1 MTICTDPTHANR
13 DNRSEA
19 VLLEE
24 EDTLALAEDDAWA
37 AVCGRDRRFDGA
49 FVFAVKT
56 TGIYCRPSCPARR
69 PHRRHVEFFVSP
81 RQAEARGYRACRR
94 CHPQHGR
101 RTPAEQAV
109 EAARGYLD
117 AHRDEQVTLA
127 TLAAHVELSP
137 SHLQRAFK
145 RLVGLSPKKYQEAR
159 RLEAFKGHA
168 GKSRDVLEATYAAGF
183 GSSRALYERAG
194 TALGMTPGTYRR
206 GGAGLAIRF
215 TTLASPFGRIL
226 VAATER
232 GLCAVSL
239 GEDDASVET
248 EIEIEF
254 PNAASIDRDD
264 AALRA
269 WAEPVIRYL
278 NGVHAHPMVPID
290 VEGTDFQRR
299 VWLALQ
305 EIPYGET
312 RSYSEVAERLG
323 QPMAARAVARAC
335 ASNKVALI
343 IPCHRVVRE
352 DGTAGGYRWGVNRKQ
367 CLLEQERAGR
377 SEADEKRT
385 DTATS

>member
-1 MTICTDPTHANR
+1 MMVITDAARANGSG
-13 DNRSEA
+13 RSNV
-19 VLLEE
+19 VLPD
-24 EDTLALAEDDAWA
+24 EDTLALAEEDAWA
-37 AVCGRDRRFDGA
+37 AVRGRDRRFDGA

-69 PHRRHVEFFVSP
+69 PHRAHVEFFVSP
-81 RQAEARGYRACRR
+81 DEAEAGGYRACRR

-109 EAARGYLD
+109 EAAREYLD
-117 AHRDEQVTLA
+117 AHRDEQVTLSM
-127 TLAAHVELSP
+127 LAAHAGLSP

-159 RLEAFKGHA
+159 RLESFKAHA
-168 GKSRDVLEATYAAGF
+168 GKADDVLEATYEAGF

-194 TALGMTPGTYRR
+194 AALGMTPGTYRR

-215 TTLASPFGRIL
+215 TIMVSPFGRIL
-226 VAATER
+226 VAGTER

-239 GEDDASVET
+239 GEDEAALVAELGN
-248 EIEIEF
+248 EF

-264 AALRA
+264 ATLRA

-278 NGVHAHPMVPID
+278 NGVHAHPTVPID

-299 VWLALQ
+299 VWRALQ

-323 QPMAARAVARAC
+323 QPKAARAVAHAC
-335 ASNKVALI
+335 ASNRVALV

-352 DGTAGGYRWGVNRKQ
+352 DGTPGGYRWGAHRKER
-367 CLLEQERAGR
+367 LLDQESSRRPETG
-377 SEADEKRT
+377 EK
-385 DTATS
+385 